1 MIIEKNVPQSWF
13 AIVYSGALRS
23 YLDHY
28 RAMEDPKLE
37 AMPSEGAD
45 RAKLSSSLFIGENHE
60 DVIREALRLVQI
72 ISGAAKIKEGPGNL
86 NLLSVVAVYADGTS
100 KKFPAIKLHFSVSR
114 HYSHFI
120 VEGTVKETF
129 EKSVVLFALR
139 CGNTYPQCPSE
150 NKLSLLN
157 RLAAAS

>member
-1 MIIEKNVPQSWF
+1 MQHADNN
-13 AIVYSGALRS
+13 
-23 YLDHY
+23 Y
-28 RAMEDPKLE
+28 RQINP
-37 AMPSEGAD
+37 D
-45 RAKLSSSLFIGENHE
+45 RL
-60 DVIREALRLVQI
+60 LVQI

-139 CGNTYPQCPSE
+139 CGNTYPQVIQVLRTLAQSDDWLGLCQFL
-150 NKLSLLN
+150 KLYG
-157 RLAAAS
+157 RT